1 MLVNRKTI
9 GSPVSVAGRAVHTG
23 EQTSVTFHPANAG
36 NGTVFRRVDL
46 PGSPEIPA
54 RIENISNDQL
64 LRRTTLAADGATIHT
79 TEHILSAAYALG
91 ITDMIV
97 DVSGAEPP
105 IMDGSSA
112 PFAEIMA
119 KAGIVELAESV
130 EPTVIPHP
138 FAFASN
144 STEISVL
151 PSEHFEVTFFF
162 SSGNPLLRH
171 QRAHFRVTPE
181 TYTKEIAPARTFCFF
196 DEIEPLRAA
205 GLIRGGNLASAV
217 VFGRKHILNP
227 PLRFADEPV
236 RHKIL
241 DFIGD
246 LALLGRPVRGHFLV
260 SRGGHQ
266 ANAAFTL
273 HLRKELGI

>member
-1 MLVNRKTI
+1 MNRKTI
-9 GSPVSVAGRAVHTG
+9 GGTISATGRAVHSG
-23 EQTSVTFHPANAG
+23 EQTSVSFHPATAG
-36 NGTVFRRVDL
+36 NGIIFRRVDL

-54 RIENISNDQL
+54 RIENVSTDQL
-64 LRRTTLAADGATIHT
+64 LRRTTLAVNGAVIHT

-91 ITDMIV
+91 ITDIQV
-97 DVSGAEPP
+97 NVSGVEPP

-112 PFAEIMA
+112 PFAEIIE
-119 KAGIVELAESV
+119 KAGIVELPEAV
-130 EPTVIPHP
+130 EPTVIPRP
-138 FAFASN
+138 FAFTSD

-162 SSGNPLLRH
+162 SSGNPFLRH
-171 QRAHFRVTPE
+171 QRAHFRITPE
-181 TYTKEIAPARTFCFF
+181 AYSKEIAPARTFCFF

-205 GLIRGGNLASAV
+205 GLIRGGNLASAI

-227 PLRFADEPV
+227 PLRFEDEPV

-246 LALLGRPVRGHFLV
+246 LALLGKPVRGHFLV

-266 ANAAFTL
+266 ANAAFTM